1 MSTRTLK
8 LHQNNVMLSEQKS
21 AVSQMNYLS
30 IYVQNIAL
38 EIIIKKYLLN
48 QPISGNIKW
57 IFKANGLSL
66 FIQST
71 SPSSSLFHYL
81 FPLRA
86 EFVY

>member
-38 EIIIKKYLLN
+38 EIIKKYLLN

-81 FPLRA
+81 FPLWA